1 MRISTKVFSLALG
14 AVLAANISPAWA
26 QRTDAAANAADG
38 EEKQEEILFKIHDI
52 VPVQN
57 REGEVIACD
66 FNTTVYN
73 RSTYDLREAV
83 LDFTWKDTS
92 IEDVVKAE
100 KEEDAEKNKRPGRRA
115 HSETER
121 RTSQEVNVQVEVS
134 SLKPYQQV
142 TLSNRV
148 NSDRCFLL
156 VQNVEFDV
164 QNCSA
169 EGLSSG
175 GGKGARRG
183 RGNNSCTKLF
193 KFVAPESA
201 QYYMDF
207 KEITLDEEKAKE
219 NAEKQASKDE
229 TVNIYTK
236 TVNSLNSASS
246 IISGIK

>member
-26 QRTDAAANAADG
+26 QKAGAAANAADD

-66 FNTTVYN
+66 FSTTVYN
-73 RSTYDLREAV
+73 RSTYNLREAV

-92 IEDVVKAE
+92 LEEVIKAE
-100 KEEDAEKNKRPGRRA
+100 KEEDAEKNRNSGRA
-115 HSETER
+115 YSETER
-121 RTSQEVNVQVEVS
+121 RTSQEINAQVEVP
-134 SLKPYQQV
+134 SLKPYRQV
-142 TLSNRV
+142 TLSSRV

-156 VQNVEFDV
+156 IQNVEFNV

-169 EGLSSG
+169 EGLAAGGRGTRRG
-175 GGKGARRG
+175 GG
-183 RGNNSCTKLF
+183 NNNCTKLF
-193 KFVAPESA
+193 KFVSPESA

-207 KEITLDEEKAKE
+207 KEITPDEEKAKE
-219 NAEKQASKDE
+219 DAAKQASKNE
-229 TVNIYTK
+229 TVDIYTK

>member
-14 AVLAANISPAWA
+14 AVLAANINPAWA
-26 QRTDAAANAADG
+26 QKADTAANAADD

-73 RSTYDLREAV
+73 RSTFTLREAV

-92 IEDVVKAE
+92 LEDVIKAE
-100 KEEDAEKNKRPGRRA
+100 KEEDAEKNNNSGRA
-115 HSETER
+115 YSETER
-121 RTSQEVNVQVEVS
+121 RTSQEVNVQVEVPS
-134 SLKPYQQV
+134 IKPYRQV
-142 TLSNRV
+142 TLNNRV

-156 VQNVEFDV
+156 IQNVEFEV

-169 EGLSSG
+169 EGVASG
-175 GGKGARRG
+175 GRSSRRG
-183 RGNNSCTKLF
+183 GQRNSCTKLF
-193 KFVAPESA
+193 KYVSPESA

-207 KEITLDEEKAKE
+207 KEITPDEEKAKE
-219 NAEKQASKDE
+219 DAAKQASKNEVVD
-229 TVNIYTK
+229 IYTK